1 MSAKIKR
8 VSVRLTEDEY
18 NILLLLSKKA
28 YQPTFSAFVRAI
40 LKKFLEEKKEI
51 KL

>member
-1 MSAKIKR
+1 MTAQKDLRLKI
-8 VSVRLTEDEY
+8 TQEEY
-18 NILLLLSKKA
+18 NILLMLSKKS
-28 YQPTFSAFVRAI
+28 YHPSVSSFVRAV